1 MSYGGKTWGSRA
13 GRAKAAGKRKKKST
27 PTAKKSKRGSAPR
40 AKKKK
45 PKAGKPVK
53 PTRPKKNKPPKKP
66 KKKKPRTFGYDP
78 ETGDKVYYA
87 DVDGGDME
95 LEQLLDKKPHTVSRY
110 DPSTGRKVKVPVTSS
125 MATDWPT
132 TKPAKTPAGLL
143 RQAAGLG
150 GGAGVAYLG
159 ERAATTI
166 GRKVTRTVQNALT
179 KGAGA
184 GLGVLA
190 RAAGVST
197 GTAGA
202 AIIAAALTGWNLG
215 KAISYAQGN
224 LDLRLDAATRNLV
237 HARNEAAKKL
247 GRPLTPAEVKA
258 MYDQYKQVIVRLKAN
273 DPTTYLRPGAE

>member
-1 MSYGGKTWGSRA
+1 MSYGAKTWASQA
-13 GRAKAAGKRKKKST
+13 GRAKAAAKRKKKST
-27 PTAKKSKRGSAPR
+27 RTAKKSRASAPR

-45 PKAGKPVK
+45 PKAVK
-53 PTRPKKNKPPKKP
+53 AVKATKRKKSKAPKKA
-66 KKKKPRTFGYDP
+66 KKKKQRTFGYDP

-95 LEQLLDKKPHTVSRY
+95 LEQLLDAKPHTVSRY

-125 MATDWPT
+125 MATDWPSR
-132 TKPAKTPAGLL
+132 KPAKTAAGLL
-143 RQAAGLG
+143 KQAAGLG
-150 GGAGVAYLG
+150 GGAGAVYLG
-159 ERAATTI
+159 ERAAKAVGT
-166 GRKVTRTVQNALT
+166 KVTRTVQNALT
-179 KGAGA
+179 KGVGA
-184 GLGVLA
+184 GLGVVA

-202 AIIAAALTGWNLG
+202 AIIAAALAGWNLG

-237 HARNEAAKKL
+237 HARNEAAQKL
-247 GRPLTPAEVKA
+247 GRPLTPAEIRA

-273 DPTTYLRPGAE
+273 DPTTFLRPGAE